1 MASSETKMG
10 FGDVGGIDSAKA
22 EALTGHSAPYPG
34 RYTTSL
40 KGPFVVFLI
49 GFRINRLLAI
59 NKWLP
64 VAKAMG
70 PMLNELYAN
79 PSLGLLAAHSSLYW
93 RGVMVTQY
101 WRSFDHLVD
110 YAQSR
115 NATHLPAWKTFNQ
128 SIGSDGTVGIWHE
141 TYQVANGRY
150 ESVYA
155 NMPRFGLA
163 VAGSHEPATGHLR
176 DARSR
181 MHSLGVSDSS
191 M

>member
-1 MASSETKMG
+1 MTNSETKTG
-10 FGDVGGIDSAKA
+10 SGGAGGPGRATA
-22 EALTGHSAPYPG
+22 EAQTGRGVVYPG
-34 RYTTSL
+34 RYTASIE
-40 KGPFVVFLI
+40 GPFVVFLI

-59 NKWLP
+59 GKWLR
-64 VAKAMG
+64 VARAMG
-70 PMLNELYAN
+70 PMQNELYAN

-93 RGVMVTQY
+93 RGVMVTQS

-115 NATHLPAWKTFNQ
+115 NATHLPAWKAFNQ
-128 SIGSDGTVGIWHE
+128 SVGADGTVGIWHE
-141 TYQVANGRY
+141 TYQVASGRC

-163 VAGSHEPATGHLR
+163 VAGTHEPATGHLR

-181 MHSLGVSDSS
+181 MQSPRGV
-191 M
+191 